1 MWLYK
6 QVAPAMRR
14 LIADG
19 ALNMGEFLAFVLDV
33 NTDDPIDKITVDRLH
48 DTWD

>member
-19 ALNMGEFLAFVLDV
+19 ALDMGEFMACVLEV
-33 NTDDPIDKITVDRLH
+33 NKDDPIDKLTTERLH
-48 DTWD
+48 NTWD